1 VAENIQKTRRDSS
14 TLDRNA
20 CRILIKRWNTDR
32 EDFTVMQMQ
41 FVSRPFC
48 KQCFDKPQHIPWVDE
63 LQRADSTTEPWSIQ
77 EIDILPEISDDEL
90 RQLQNDDPSIGL
102 IKEMIVQGE
111 APTIDTLRSPPLEV
125 RKIWSLRPTVVMQNN
140 LLVRKDE
147 DRTQLVV
154 PTSLRERLF
163 SHVH

>member
-1 VAENIQKTRRDSS
+1 
-14 TLDRNA
+14 
-20 CRILIKRWNTDR
+20 
-32 EDFTVMQMQ
+32 MQMQ